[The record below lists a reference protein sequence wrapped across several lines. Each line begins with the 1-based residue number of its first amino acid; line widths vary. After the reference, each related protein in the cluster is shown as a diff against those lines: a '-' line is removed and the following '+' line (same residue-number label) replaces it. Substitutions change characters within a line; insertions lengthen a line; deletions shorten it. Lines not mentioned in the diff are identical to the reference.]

1 MVESEV
7 QSLLGKLSLLKNEIR
22 KVIVGQEAIIEEIL
36 VVLGGGEIK
45 QMQGLVR
52 EVFREEDREC
62 LH

>member
-7 QSLLGKLSLLKNEIR
+7 QSLLGKLSQLKNEIR

-36 VVLGGGEIK
+36 VVLGGEEIK